1 MPNTSCMIYMIPP
14 ANLHNPN
21 SFNSFRTTS
30 KAVEAEEVTAV
41 EESEA
46 EEPEAEE
53 PEAEEPEAEL
63 VSPLTPRRSHP
74 AQSSETFD
82 GPPSLE
88 RSGSEHREGAV
99 TSLALLER
107 ARAWEWVK
115 DPPAGEG
122 QVGQIQHRVG
132 RFPSSSLRSQSP
144 ANGGTEGGVKTIEG
158 RFPGCSSPNL
168 SISSKQSPSNACLEA
183 KEYSSCQFI
192 QANSFSSLIWS
203 SISQNSGVF
212 ITSAFRCFLMT
223 FFR

>member
-1 MPNTSCMIYMIPP
+1 MIPP

-41 EESEA
+41 EKS
-46 EEPEAEE
+46 
-53 PEAEEPEAEL
+53 EAEEPEAEL

-74 AQSSETFD
+74 AQSGEDRF

-115 DPPAGEG
+115 DPPAGVSVPYKG
-122 QVGQIQHRVG
+122 NRKG
-132 RFPSSSLRSQSP
+132 R
-144 ANGGTEGGVKTIEG
+144 KD
-158 RFPGCSSPNL
+158 
-168 SISSKQSPSNACLEA
+168 
-183 KEYSSCQFI
+183 Y
-192 QANSFSSLIWS
+192 
-203 SISQNSGVF
+203 
-212 ITSAFRCFLMT
+212 
-223 FFR
+223 